1 MLSETSEPIGGAEQW
16 PSALIYFSHTTTNMV
31 QQYITHTQLR
41 HNSLEED
48 SPSLVAQPSTRKR
61 CMQCAAVGVVAVIT
75 LIVAP
80 GTRWFTV
87 GPWWVRDSP
96 ESPGVTFPEHG
107 RGHSGTVGV
116 QGDSG
121 KGPEC
126 DTAGPLY
133 RTAHIDRYI
142 YTGERKSQI
151 LK

>member
-1 MLSETSEPIGGAEQW
+1 MMIAHIAKFTVSGVHWWKMRPLLYQDQYTWWRRLLAYIEREFTAYCTA
-16 PSALIYFSHTTTNMV
+16 SASG
-31 QQYITHTQLR
+31 
-41 HNSLEED
+41 S
-48 SPSLVAQPSTRKR
+48 
-61 CMQCAAVGVVAVIT
+61 
-75 LIVAP
+75 P
-80 GTRWFTV
+80 GTRCFTV